1 MNGFQVINPKLTAL
15 EEQLIS
21 IMGDRAGVAAT
32 VLAAWAKLHPES
44 MQTVNSLTNL
54 AQLGT
59 GDERAVEQVLNN
71 AVGLGLI
78 NKKGS
83 QYSAVEEKFGSFDR
97 LALLLNTSAFYA
109 REVHED
115 ATSARIVLTKPRQP
129 SVLERNLSNYG
140 WHTAE
145 LDSTHTALIGMVQ
158 GAKQRIVLMTPF
170 LDSAG
175 AERVKGLFEMAAE
188 NVEKILILRSL
199 EDDTRYDYP
208 KGYDSIREWLH
219 GKNINI
225 LNYSLKRAGSYTRET
240 FHAKVVLCDRSNA
253 YLGSSNMTA
262 ASFDYSMEMGVIIN
276 GKAVEKVATIID
288 AVIDSTRI

>member
-1 MNGFQVINPKLTAL
+1 MNGFQVINPKLTAH

-21 IMGDRAGVAAT
+21 IMGDKAGVAAT
-32 VLAAWAKLHPES
+32 VLAAWAKLYPES
-44 MQTVNSLTNL
+44 MQTVKSLTCL

-59 GDERAVEQVLNN
+59 GDERAVEQVLDN

-78 NKKGS
+78 NKKGG
-83 QYSAVEEKFGSFDR
+83 QYSAVEEQFGSFDR

-115 ATSARIVLTKPRQP
+115 ATTARIVLTKPKQP
-129 SVLERNLSNYG
+129 SVLEENLSSYG

-145 LDSTHTALIGMVQ
+145 LDSTHTTFIGMVQ

-170 LDSAG
+170 LDYVG
-175 AERVKGLFEMAAE
+175 AEWVKSLFEVAAE

-199 EDDTRYDYP
+199 EDNTRDDYP
-208 KGYDSIREWLH
+208 KGYDSIRDWLH
-219 GKNINI
+219 RKNITI
-225 LNYSLKRAGSYTRET
+225 LNYSLKRVGSYTRET
-240 FHAKVVLCDRSNA
+240 FHAKVILCDRSNA

-262 ASFDYSMEMGVIIN
+262 ASFDYSMEMGVVIN
-276 GKAVEKVATIID
+276 GKAVEKVATVID
-288 AVIDSTRI
+288 AVIDASRS